1 MIFLMENGKN
11 TGWNP
16 VILIFSSLRVE
27 ECYFYSLGE
36 KWWPRTPVNH
46 FFLGSGNS
54 IPPPIRENAQLLTR
68 ISICYLTWTYCSDG
82 IRKGSLDIKLGSLA
96 ARCSSASK
104 PREGTPKGSI
114 ISTSDSLK
122 SVSIGLTWATE
133 KNMNNC

>member
-1 MIFLMENGKN
+1 MKSRHFKEN
-11 TGWNP
+11 
-16 VILIFSSLRVE
+16 VIFSFLRVE
-27 ECYFYSLGE
+27 DAISTPSE
-36 KWWPRTPVNH
+36 KSDDLVPQSAL
-46 FFLGSGNS
+46 FLLGSGNI
-54 IPPPIRENAQLLTR
+54 IPPPIRENAQLLTT
-68 ISICYLTWTYCSDG
+68 ISIGYPTWTYCSDG